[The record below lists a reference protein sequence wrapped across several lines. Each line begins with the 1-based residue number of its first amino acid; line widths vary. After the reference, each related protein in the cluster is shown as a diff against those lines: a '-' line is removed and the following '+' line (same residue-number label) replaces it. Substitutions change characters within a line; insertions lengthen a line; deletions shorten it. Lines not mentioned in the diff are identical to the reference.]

1 MKKIC
6 GGVVMLLI
14 LLSGSTVLAMGSSS
28 GNLCSIMT
36 GPFKEKCS
44 PSFDSGKNLCAVS
57 CKDDSG
63 SRVYNTLKLSRDKNY
78 YIIQTESKTP
88 VRSFVRRTRS
98 FGCIDGTLY
107 ARPI

>member
-6 GGVVMLLI
+6 FGVVMLLI
-14 LLSGSTVLAMGSSS
+14 LLSGSMAFALGSGS

-57 CKDDSG
+57 CKDDNG
-63 SRVYNTLKLSRDKNY
+63 GTVYNTLKLSRDKKY
-78 YIIQTESKTP
+78 YIIQTESNTP
-88 VRSFVRRTRS
+88 VRSLVRGTRS
-98 FGCIDGTLY
+98 FGCIKGTLI